1 MIDQKSGNWKY
12 SRLSF
17 FQYLETGTKFGTI
30 VSNKIILFLGIK
42 GKPTVGGRGGGNF
55 PTQIRVK
62 WTNISSAFDTIT
74 MKYNS
79 PIGYSLI
86 HLEAFFVTWT
96 IEP

>member
-1 MIDQKSGNWKY
+1 MG
-12 SRLSF
+12 
-17 FQYLETGTKFGTI
+17 
-30 VSNKIILFLGIK
+30 
-42 GKPTVGGRGGGNF
+42 GGGNF